1 MIFCDCY
8 TGDPIWSP
16 DFKKEQC
23 PDNVISIYP
32 VYDSTVP
39 DKVKKAQKMHGIFT
53 NYLCKYTNE
62 IKDISPRNLMERMN
76 SRLGKLKMTIMIE
89 STVDSLETQ
98 PIFE

>member
-1 MIFCDCY
+1 
-8 TGDPIWSP
+8 
-16 DFKKEQC
+16 
-23 PDNVISIYP
+23 
-32 VYDSTVP
+32 
-39 DKVKKAQKMHGIFT
+39 MHGIFT
-53 NYLCKYTNE
+53 YYLCKYTNE